1 MTKVLAIDDDSMVRE
16 MVVRFLQIE
25 GYDVIEAAYGQAGCA
40 AALSEKPNI
49 ILLDLNMPIMDG
61 FQVLHKLKS
70 NPDTEHIP
78 VIILTTR
85 IDIES
90 ERRCLQA
97 GVTDYI
103 KKPRD
108 PAELQERIAIIVGA
122 RELEREGYVTKSAK
136 SGDKWGE
143 LPVPEVFLE
152 AHQR

>member
-1 MTKVLAIDDDSMVRE
+1 MRRTKTEYTPANSSKN
-16 MVVRFLQIE
+16 
-25 GYDVIEAAYGQAGCA
+25 CA
-40 AALSEKPNI
+40 PM
-49 ILLDLNMPIMDG
+49 DLNMPIMDG

-70 NPDTEHIP
+70 NPETEHIP
-78 VIILTTR
+78 VIILTAR

-103 KKPRD
+103 KKPWD

-122 RELEREGYVTKSAK
+122 RELEREDYVTKSAK

>member
-1 MTKVLAIDDDSMVRE
+1 MTKVLAIDDDSTVRE
-16 MVVRFLQIE
+16 MVVRLLQIE

-61 FQVLHKLKS
+61 FQVLAELKS
-70 NPDTEHIP
+70 NPETESIP
-78 VIILTTR
+78 VIVLTAR
-85 IDIES
+85 IDMES
-90 ERRCLQA
+90 ERRCMQA
-97 GVTDYI
+97 GATDYI
-103 KKPRD
+103 KKPWG

-136 SGDKWGE
+136 PGDKWGE

>member
-1 MTKVLAIDDDSMVRE
+1 MTKVLATDDDFMVCA
-16 MVVRFLQIE
+16 MVVRLLQIE

-70 NPDTEHIP
+70 NPETEHIP
-78 VIILTTR
+78 VIILTAR

-90 ERRCLQA
+90 ERRCLQS

-103 KKPRD
+103 KKPWG